1 MSDDL
6 APATVWRRSA
16 AGLIDSL
23 VGLSVW
29 VFCAM
34 WFVIGFW
41 WLRGLPV
48 NPGELL
54 VLVEAVALL
63 GLALHLVYHV
73 VLVGGCGQTLGRM
86 VLGVAVVDRFG
97 AVPGYWRAIR
107 RSLGGLLNM
116 LTLGLASLPFLFSRD
131 RRGLGDR
138 LAGTR
143 VVLLGRDRLPH
154 PRGRRGL

>member
-6 APATVWRRSA
+6 PPATIWRRSA

-48 NPGELL
+48 NPVELL
-54 VLVEAVALL
+54 ILVEGVGLL

-86 VLGVAVVDRFG
+86 AMGVAVVDRAG
-97 AVPGYWRAIR
+97 AAPGYWRAIR
-107 RSLGGLLNM
+107 RSLGGLLSM

-143 VVLLGRDRLPH
+143 VVLLGPGGAPGHRRL
-154 PRGRRGL
+154 GL